1 MKYLFLISLLLL
13 NILIVNT
20 SFQTTIFAKTNLD
33 NKGKNLL
40 LSPLS
45 IFQVLGLTTNGAA
58 GTTQKEM
65 MTALEVSTIENLN
78 NINFQLIKTIKKFNT
93 TELANAVMS
102 RIVPIKSFKK
112 MCDKYEAP
120 VERLISVQQ
129 VNGWCKKKTHGKI
142 DKIIDDLSPDIIMI
156 LINAVYFK
164 GDWAFPFNPKLTR
177 DGLFGDQNNM
187 KKKVKMMSQT
197 HRFNYY
203 IDRTVQA
210 IELPYK
216 NDSMSALI
224 ILPYAGADID
234 SFVNTLKINDNYL
247 DRIIKGMKKTM
258 VKLNLPKFEVE
269 FKIFLN
275 QVLNRLGMKR
285 AFKPQADFSGISDTT
300 AMFIGS
306 VIHKTYLKVDE
317 NGSEAAA
324 VTAVI
329 MANGTLPFTPKVTT
343 MNVNRPF
350 IFILR
355 SKLLPK
361 NNDLLFIGKIKD
373 I

>member
-1 MKYLFLISLLLL
+1 MKYLFLIALFIL

-20 SFQTTIFAKTNLD
+20 SFQNTIFAKTNLD
-33 NKGKNLL
+33 YKGKNLL

-65 MTALEVSTIENLN
+65 MTALEASTIENLN

-93 TELANAVMS
+93 TELANAVMT
-102 RIVPIKSFKK
+102 RIVPIKSFVK

-120 VERLISVQQ
+120 VEKLISLEQ

-142 DKIIDDLSPDIIMI
+142 DKILDSLGNDVIMI

-164 GDWAFPFNPKLTR
+164 GDWAFPFNPKFTR
-177 DGLFGDQNNM
+177 DGLFGDQNSM

-197 HRFNYY
+197 SRFNYY

-224 ILPYAGADID
+224 ILPYAGSDID

-247 DRIIKGMKKTM
+247 NRIIKGMKKTM
-258 VKLNLPKFEVE
+258 VKLNLPKFEVK
-269 FKIFLN
+269 FTSNLVN
-275 QVLNRLGMKR
+275 VLKRLGMKK
-285 AFKPQADFSGISDTT
+285 AFTPMAEFSGIAGGHIDK
-300 AMFIGS
+300 
-306 VIHKTYLKVDE
+306 VIHKTYLKIDE

-329 MANGTLPFTPKVTT
+329 MTNGTLPLTPKATT

-350 IFILR
+350 IFIIR
-355 SKLLPK
+355 NKLLPK
-361 NNDLLFIGKIKD
+361 NNDLLFIRKIKD

>member
-1 MKYLFLISLLLL
+1 MKYLFLIALLLL

-20 SFQTTIFAKTNLD
+20 SFQNSIFAKTNLD
-33 NKGKNLL
+33 YKGKNLL

-45 IFQVLGLTTNGAA
+45 IFQVLGLTTNGAS

-65 MTALEVSTIENLN
+65 MTALEASTIENLN
-78 NINFQLIKTIKKFNT
+78 NINFQLIKTIKKFRT
-93 TELANAVMS
+93 TEIANGVMS
-102 RIVPIKSFKK
+102 RAMPSKSFMK

-120 VERLISVQQ
+120 VEKLVSLEQ

-142 DKIIDDLSPDIIMI
+142 EKILDSLGGDVITI
-156 LINAVYFK
+156 LLNAVYFK
-164 GDWAFPFNPKLTR
+164 GDWAFPFNPKYTR
-177 DGLFGDQNNM
+177 DGLFGDQTSM

-197 HRFNYY
+197 SRFNYY

-224 ILPYAGADID
+224 ILPYAGSDID

-247 DRIIKGMKKTM
+247 NRIIKGMKKTM

-275 QVLNRLGMKR
+275 KVLQKLGMKK
-285 AFKPQADFSGISDTT
+285 AFTPAAEFSGISDTT
-300 AMFIGS
+300 AMFIEA

-329 MANGTLPFTPKVTT
+329 MTNGTLLLTPKATT

-355 SKLLPK
+355 NKLLPK

>member
-20 SFQTTIFAKTNLD
+20 SFQTTIFAKTNLE

-65 MTALEVSTIENLN
+65 ITTLEALSIENLN
-78 NINFQLIKTIKKFNT
+78 NINFQLIKSIKKFTT

-102 RIVPIKSFKK
+102 RVVPIKSFIK

-120 VERLISVQQ
+120 LEKLVSLEQ
-129 VNGWCKKKTHGKI
+129 VNGWCSKKTHGKI
-142 DKIIDDLSPDIIMI
+142 DKILDELSPDIVMI
-156 LINAVYFK
+156 LLNAVYFK
-164 GDWAFPFNPKLTR
+164 GDWEFPFNPRLTR
-177 DGLFGDQNNM
+177 DSLFGDSNSI

-197 HRFNYY
+197 HKFNYY
-203 IDRTVQA
+203 IDRSVQA

-234 SFVNTLKINDNYL
+234 NFVNTLKLNDNYL
-247 DRIIKGMKKTM
+247 NRIIKGMTKTM
-258 VKLNLPKFEVE
+258 VKLNLPKFKIE
-269 FKIFLN
+269 FKSSLN
-275 QVLNRLGMKR
+275 KVLKRLGMKQ
-285 AFKPQADFSGISDTT
+285 AFTVQADFSGMAGGIH
-300 AMFIGS
+300 IGD

-329 MANGTLPFTPKVTT
+329 MTNGTLPFMPKATT

-350 IFILR
+350 IFILK

>member
-1 MKYLFLISLLLL
+1 
-13 NILIVNT
+13 
-20 SFQTTIFAKTNLD
+20 
-33 NKGKNLL
+33 
-40 LSPLS
+40 
-45 IFQVLGLTTNGAA
+45 
-58 GTTQKEM
+58 
-65 MTALEVSTIENLN
+65 
-78 NINFQLIKTIKKFNT
+78 
-93 TELANAVMS
+93 
-102 RIVPIKSFKK
+102 
-112 MCDKYEAP
+112 
-120 VERLISVQQ
+120 
-129 VNGWCKKKTHGKI
+129 
-142 DKIIDDLSPDIIMI
+142 MI
-156 LINAVYFK
+156 LLNAVYFK
-164 GDWAFPFNPKLTR
+164 GDWEFPFNPRLTR
-177 DGLFGDQNNM
+177 DGLFGDSNSI

-197 HRFNYY
+197 RKFNYY
-203 IDRTVQA
+203 MDRSVQA

-234 SFVNTLKINDNYL
+234 NFVNTLKLNDNYL
-247 DRIIKGMKKTM
+247 NRIINGMTKTM
-258 VKLNLPKFEVE
+258 VKLNLPRFEVN
-269 FKIFLN
+269 FTTTLN
-275 QVLNRLGMKR
+275 DVLIRLGMKE
-285 AFKPQADFSGISDTT
+285 AFLPIADFSGMGGGHID
-300 AMFIGS
+300 M

-329 MANGTLPFTPKVTT
+329 MSNGTLPFTPKATT

>member
-1 MKYLFLISLLLL
+1 
-13 NILIVNT
+13 
-20 SFQTTIFAKTNLD
+20 
-33 NKGKNLL
+33 
-40 LSPLS
+40 
-45 IFQVLGLTTNGAA
+45 
-58 GTTQKEM
+58 
-65 MTALEVSTIENLN
+65 
-78 NINFQLIKTIKKFNT
+78 
-93 TELANAVMS
+93 
-102 RIVPIKSFKK
+102 
-112 MCDKYEAP
+112 
-120 VERLISVQQ
+120 
-129 VNGWCKKKTHGKI
+129 
-142 DKIIDDLSPDIIMI
+142 
-156 LINAVYFK
+156 
-164 GDWAFPFNPKLTR
+164 
-177 DGLFGDQNNM
+177 
-187 KKKVKMMSQT
+187 
-197 HRFNYY
+197 
-203 IDRTVQA
+203 
-210 IELPYK
+210 
-216 NDSMSALI
+216 
-224 ILPYAGADID
+224 
-234 SFVNTLKINDNYL
+234 
-247 DRIIKGMKKTM
+247 MKKTM

-275 QVLNRLGMKR
+275 QVLNRLGMKK

>member
-65 MTALEVSTIENLN
+65 ITALETSNIENLN
-78 NINFQLIKTIKKFNT
+78 NINFQLIKAIKKFNT
-93 TELANAVMS
+93 TEIANGVMS
-102 RIVPIKSFKK
+102 RAMPSKPFMK

-120 VERLISVQQ
+120 VEKLISLEQ

-142 DKIIDDLSPDIIMI
+142 DKILDELGPDVITI
-156 LINAVYFK
+156 LLNAVYFK

-177 DGLFGDQNNM
+177 DGLFGDQNSM

-258 VKLNLPKFEVE
+258 VKLNLPKFEVK
-269 FKIFLN
+269 FTSNLVS
-275 QVLNRLGMKR
+275 VLKKLGMKK
-285 AFKPQADFSGISDTT
+285 AFTSAAEFSGIAGGHIDK
-300 AMFIGS
+300 

-324 VTAVI
+324 VTIVV
-329 MANGTLPFTPKVTT
+329 MTNGTLPISPKVTT